1 MQLRII
7 FPNISKES
15 ILSHLMLMQ
24 QNRVL
29 SIIGEGSLDR
39 FAGKVGLQESEAKG
53 VEKVT
58 AKVTDGVT
66 ARGLGGNELH
76 FVDIQS
82 DPEVFKRL
90 EDFVCKETGS
100 VGRIE
105 VLRLQVASASVTDT
119 DSTGDKYISTFSSE
133 SNAIRGTVA
142 MSTIEEEAENV
153 VDTEQSGSR
162 PLPALPADDESE
174 DVLEIAR
181 RNRKQKK
188 KRKNRIISELEA
200 LELEEESG
208 ISADNP
214 DRSTLGS
221 DEDTA
226 ELSEIS
232 RETSRSSTSL
242 TVHAESFLPD
252 GRPKGYKGKGDVKN
266 KQEGGNFG
274 GNKKGKKAKRR
285 EKEEE
290 IERKLESE
298 KIRERIAAEGN
309 NLLQS
314 SGGTE
319 ILAKDSI
326 VSSSSFRSLLSP
338 ALPSFEGDLQ
348 INSST
353 APILPVEAEG
363 VIKAPPLV
371 PESMRSCNTCG
382 GSFTNSITFRAHFK
396 SEWHRYNLKLK
407 LKKLPTV
414 TEQEFLELA
423 LNVTTKEL

>member
-1 MQLRII
+1 MIQNAMRDIHYSVNLTKSAKSQVIDKKGHVQHCCNHTLHGYSSHHLQALEVIRKLREVMPITRAHMQLRII

-153 VDTEQSGSR
+153 VDTEQVNLCVVELVIQHTLSVIGAIFGYFLTFLSFIR
-162 PLPALPADDESE
+162 VDRAL
-174 DVLEIAR
+174 
-181 RNRKQKK
+181 
-188 KRKNRIISELEA
+188 
-200 LELEEESG
+200 
-208 ISADNP
+208 
-214 DRSTLGS
+214 
-221 DEDTA
+221 
-226 ELSEIS
+226 
-232 RETSRSSTSL
+232 
-242 TVHAESFLPD
+242 FLL
-252 GRPKGYKGKGDVKN
+252 
-266 KQEGGNFG
+266 F
-274 GNKKGKKAKRR
+274 
-285 EKEEE
+285 
-290 IERKLESE
+290 
-298 KIRERIAAEGN
+298 
-309 NLLQS
+309 LQTMS
-314 SGGTE
+314 QRMFW
-319 ILAKDSI
+319 K
-326 VSSSSFRSLLSP
+326 
-338 ALPSFEGDLQ
+338 
-348 INSST
+348 
-353 APILPVEAEG
+353 
-363 VIKAPPLV
+363 
-371 PESMRSCNTCG
+371 
-382 GSFTNSITFRAHFK
+382 
-396 SEWHRYNLKLK
+396 
-407 LKKLPTV
+407 
-414 TEQEFLELA
+414 
-423 LNVTTKEL
+423 